1 MLNRDELKTTSQ
13 AIDKI
18 HLLCV
23 QETKKGSQLLAE
35 VAVLFQCIRC
45 DLFLSL
51 HSLQTYNARYYS
63 CALQRL
69 NLILKNE

>member
-35 VAVLFQCIRC
+35 VGVLFQCIR
-45 DLFLSL
+45 FE
-51 HSLQTYNARYYS
+51 
-63 CALQRL
+63 L
-69 NLILKNE
+69 NLVVCYSLCSLPREAVID

>member
-35 VAVLFQCIRC
+35 VGVLFQCIRC
-45 DLFLSL
+45 GLFLSL
-51 HSLQTYNARYYS
+51 SALIADLQCYILFLDIGILSLY
-63 CALQRL
+63 
-69 NLILKNE
+69 

>member
-35 VAVLFQCIRC
+35 VGVLFQCIRF
-45 DLFLSL
+45 DVFLN
-51 HSLQTYNARYYS
+51 TVFV
-63 CALQRL
+63 
-69 NLILKNE
+69 

>member
-35 VAVLFQCIRC
+35 VGVLFQCIRLELNLEVHYSLC
-45 DLFLSL
+45 SWSMTLLSSSL
-51 HSLQTYNARYYS
+51 HTLQAYDA
-63 CALQRL
+63 
-69 NLILKNE
+69 

>member
-35 VAVLFQCIRC
+35 VGVLFQCIRC
-45 DLFLSL
+45 GQFSTQYLFYSSL
-51 HSLQTYNARYYS
+51 DILQTYDARYFS
-63 CALQRL
+63 FC
-69 NLILKNE
+69 

>member
-35 VAVLFQCIRC
+35 VGVLFQCIRC
-45 DLFLSL
+45 GQFSTHLFYSSL
-51 HSLQTYNARYYS
+51 HILQTYDARYFCFGS
-63 CALQRL
+63 
-69 NLILKNE
+69 

>member
-35 VAVLFQCIRC
+35 VGVLFQCIRC
-45 DLFLSL
+45 GLFLSMCTHCRPRML
-51 HSLQTYNARYYS
+51 H
-63 CALQRL
+63 
-69 NLILKNE
+69 IMPVPP